1 MSPCLALGKLPI
13 QTHFPNPETQNERKH
28 FMSQTTSVITI
39 SDELS
44 SEVVTAILTKQ
55 SELKRDPREL
65 LDIVMTV
72 HNTLREL
79 SATARERRAKSI
91 ERGLQS

>member
-1 MSPCLALGKLPI
+1 M
-13 QTHFPNPETQNERKH
+13 TQ
-28 FMSQTTSVITI
+28 STLVVTI

-44 SEVVTAILTKQ
+44 SEVATAILTRQ
-55 SELKRDPREL
+55 RELDRDPREL

-79 SATARERRAKSI
+79 SANARESRYKQKHRFASAN
-91 ERGLQS
+91 G

>member
-1 MSPCLALGKLPI
+1 M
-13 QTHFPNPETQNERKH
+13 TQA
-28 FMSQTTSVITI
+28 TSVITI

-44 SEVVTAILTKQ
+44 SEVATAILTKQ
-55 SELKRDPREL
+55 RELQRDPREL
-65 LDIVMTV
+65 LDIVMAV

-91 ERGLQS
+91 ERGLES

>member
-1 MSPCLALGKLPI
+1 MRTSILIEARVTPQHNSMS
-13 QTHFPNPETQNERKH
+13 H
-28 FMSQTTSVITI
+28 TTSVVTI

-44 SEVVTAILTKQ
+44 GEVAAAILTRQ

-72 HNTLREL
+72 YDTLQEL
-79 SATARERRAKSI
+79 SAKARERRGK
-91 ERGLQS
+91 RGIVSGRDS

>member
-1 MSPCLALGKLPI
+1 M
-13 QTHFPNPETQNERKH
+13 TQ
-28 FMSQTTSVITI
+28 STSVVTI

-44 SEVVTAILTKQ
+44 SEIAEAILTRQ
-55 SELKRDPREL
+55 LELNRDPREL

-79 SATARERRAKSI
+79 SANAREARHKKHHRFARAH
-91 ERGLQS
+91 G

>member
-1 MSPCLALGKLPI
+1 M
-13 QTHFPNPETQNERKH
+13 TQA
-28 FMSQTTSVITI
+28 TSVIAT

-44 SEVVTAILTKQ
+44 SEVATAILTKQ
-55 SELKRDPREL
+55 YELNRDPREL

-79 SATARERRAKSI
+79 SENAIERRYRKVKRFACGST
-91 ERGLQS
+91 

>member
-1 MSPCLALGKLPI
+1 
-13 QTHFPNPETQNERKH
+13 
-28 FMSQTTSVITI
+28 MSQTTSVITM

-44 SEVVTAILTKQ
+44 SEIATAILTKQ

-79 SATARERRAKSI
+79 SATARERRYKSI

>member
-1 MSPCLALGKLPI
+1 M
-13 QTHFPNPETQNERKH
+13 TQSTLVN
-28 FMSQTTSVITI
+28 TI

-44 SEVVTAILTKQ
+44 SEVAAAILTRQKD
-55 SELKRDPREL
+55 LDRDPREL

-79 SATARERRAKSI
+79 SANARESRYKVRFTRA
-91 ERGLQS
+91 